1 MSILKK
7 ADDDSDPVDADGI
20 REQIRAALRRLE
32 HLAADGRIVM
42 TEDRLNTE
50 WCSSA
55 AAVTAARE
63 ALEHANE
70 AMLWMETLPHTDGGY
85 PPITD

>member
-1 MSILKK
+1 MSFLKK
-7 ADDDSDPVDADGI
+7 ADDDSDPVDADGV
-20 REQIRAALRRLE
+20 REQVRASLRRLE

-42 TEDRLNTE
+42 NEDRLNTE
-50 WCSSA
+50 WRSSA

-63 ALEHANE
+63 ALERANE
-70 AMLWMETLPHTDGGY
+70 AMLWMETLPHTDGSY